1 MKKKI
6 DDIYEKVKIE
16 TNNFVDEYDNPII
29 KRKNG
34 LTQCCTSH
42 SFVNV
47 KKIPVDLKPKFN
59 YQNMRNNIN
68 KNYNRLLVTDP
79 DILNPLYQRIPQSKS
94 IWID

>member
-1 MKKKI
+1 M
-6 DDIYEKVKIE
+6 
-16 TNNFVDEYDNPII
+16 
-29 KRKNG
+29 
-34 LTQCCTSH
+34 SA

-47 KKIPVDLKPKFN
+47 KKIPVDPKPKFS